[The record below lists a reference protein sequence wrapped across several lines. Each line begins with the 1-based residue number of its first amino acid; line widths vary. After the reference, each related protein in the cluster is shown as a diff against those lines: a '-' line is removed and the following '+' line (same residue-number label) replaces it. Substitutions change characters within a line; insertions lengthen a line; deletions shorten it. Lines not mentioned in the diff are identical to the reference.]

1 MTMLPLLKFRVK
13 VLNIFPLLYITS
25 SNFLLSCWR
34 MIFMTEFDNTQEEQ
48 DYIPYCIGNI
58 RHNGVVSTSNRLI
71 RPIELSANEYK
82 ALLYAMAV
90 ANYGEKNDHNR
101 EITEQT
107 YIYLYKDDLA
117 DLLGLSKKNS
127 INVAI
132 DRIYKELSSR
142 VAHFIIE
149 EPNDIGKKKI
159 KKVHSVVPIIRELR
173 WEDDSKNALQIRF
186 TSEVLPYFTQLAGGN
201 FTTYQLK
208 HLFALESVAS
218 MSLYSY
224 FIKNEF
230 KFNHQQSYEVSLS
243 LENLRALIDV
253 SDTKYDR
260 WVDFRRYVLD
270 KIISEINEQTD
281 LKLEYETIKKGRAV
295 DGVKFKLVNR
305 LSQLTHQDE
314 TENTLDKIYL
324 DVQFEDNTQ
333 VKELGAKFDTRVR
346 AWYIFSDDQN
356 YQKLKKWMT
365 KKGCL
370 TDSQANSVINDSL
383 FQMDFAEI
391 GMSLSEFKKTMRVKL
406 KSDEDFVAS
415 IKHRIIDIFGTDIFE

>member
-1 MTMLPLLKFRVK
+1 MT
-13 VLNIFPLLYITS
+13 
-25 SNFLLSCWR
+25 
-34 MIFMTEFDNTQEEQ
+34 DNNSFNEDQ

-90 ANYGEKNDHNR
+90 ANLGEKVNQDKG
-101 EITEQT
+101 ITEQT

-117 DLLGLSKKNS
+117 DLLGLSKRNS

-149 EPNDIGKKKI
+149 EPSEDAKKKT

-173 WEDDSKNALQIRF
+173 WEDDLKNAIQIRF

-208 HLFALESVAS
+208 HLFALDSVAS
-218 MSLYSY
+218 MSLYTY

-230 KFNHQQSYEVSLS
+230 KFNKQETYEVSLT
-243 LENLRALIDV
+243 LENLKALIDINE
-253 SDTKYDR
+253 TKYDR

-270 KIISEINEQTD
+270 KIVAEINENTD
-281 LKLEYETIKKGRAV
+281 LHLEYETIKKGRPII
-295 DGVKFKLVNR
+295 GVNFKLNHR
-305 LSQLTHQDE
+305 SFEKEIPELSTNE
-314 TENTLDKIYL
+314 REKIYL
-324 DVQFEDNTQ
+324 DVPFEDNAS
-333 VKELGAKFDTRVR
+333 VKDLGAKFDMNVR
-346 AWYIFSDDQN
+346 SWYIYSDDVN
-356 YQKLKKWMT
+356 YPHFKKWF
-365 KKGCL
+365 KKIGCL
-370 TDSQANSVINDSL
+370 TDSQANVVINDSL
-383 FQMDFAEI
+383 FQMEFATV
-391 GMSLSEFKKTMRVKL
+391 GMSLNDFKRSMKQKLKTESEFVL
-406 KSDEDFVAS
+406 S
-415 IKHRIIDIFGTDIFE
+415 IRERLNDIFGKEVI

>member
-1 MTMLPLLKFRVK
+1 MTSLPLLDSCGESLESFSTFVYKNRIK
-13 VLNIFPLLYITS
+13 YINITV
-25 SNFLLSCWR
+25 
-34 MIFMTEFDNTQEEQ
+34 MTESESLQEELNH
-48 DYIPYCIGNI
+48 IPYCIGNI

-90 ANYGEKNDHNR
+90 ANYSEKNRVNG

-117 DLLGLSKKNS
+117 DLLGLNKRNS

-149 EPNDIGKKKI
+149 EPTDDGKRKT

-173 WEDDSKNALQIRF
+173 WEDDSKNAIQIRF

-208 HLFALESVAS
+208 HLFALDSVAS
-218 MSLYSY
+218 MSLYTY

-230 KFNHQQSYEVSLS
+230 KYASQKSYEVPML
-243 LENLRALIDV
+243 LENLKALIDINV
-253 SDTKYDR
+253 TKYDR

-270 KIISEINEQTD
+270 KIVAEINENTD
-281 LKLEYETIKKGRAV
+281 IQLEYETIKKGRPIV
-295 DGVKFKLVNR
+295 GVNFKL
-305 LSQLTHQDE
+305 HQRITDK
-314 TENTLDKIYL
+314 TLNEIAVIEKIYL
-324 DVQFEDNTQ
+324 DVPFEDNAL
-333 VKELGAKFDTRVR
+333 VKELGAKFDTNVR
-346 AWYIFSDDQN
+346 SWYIFNNDEKYSQF
-356 YQKLKKWMT
+356 KKWF
-365 KKGCL
+365 KKIGCL
-370 TDSQANSVINDSL
+370 TDSQANIVINDTL
-383 FQMDFAEI
+383 FQMDFAEV
-391 GMSLSEFKKTMRVKL
+391 GMSLNDFKRNVKHKL
-406 KSDEDFVAS
+406 KNNPEFVQS
-415 IKHRIIDIFGTDIFE
+415 IRDRLNDIFGKELV